1 MKSTQTDSVITN
13 GRGPGR
19 LSPIST
25 GYRRNSCR
33 LFPKRTTQKNQDELI
48 ASCTK
53 KVHRRWRLF
62 AIVVVEQDLG
72 VGLER
77 DQALLKAF
85 EGLVGSQLFQELGEV
100 IKFKLFSS
108 NAFIPRFIKEYLIL
122 VTVLIFL

>member
-1 MKSTQTDSVITN
+1 MAKDESCVLSIKSTQTDSVITN

-62 AIVVVEQDLG
+62 AIVAVEQDLG
-72 VGLER
+72 VGLETN
-77 DQALLKAF
+77 QALLKACEELIGF
-85 EGLVGSQLFQELGEV
+85 QLFQKLG
-100 IKFKLFSS
+100 K
-108 NAFIPRFIKEYLIL
+108 
-122 VTVLIFL
+122 